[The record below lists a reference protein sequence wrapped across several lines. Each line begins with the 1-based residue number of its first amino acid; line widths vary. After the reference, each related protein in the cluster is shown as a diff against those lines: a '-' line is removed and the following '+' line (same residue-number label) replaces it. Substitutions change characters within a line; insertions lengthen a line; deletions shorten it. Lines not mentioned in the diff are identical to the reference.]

1 MEGLI
6 RQENNSRK
14 SSINPQNDSF
24 SILSDASRE
33 SSTNKPEVIKYKN
46 VAEWMDKEAPKRLKE
61 AFKKLGLE
69 ETLMKSNR
77 KVELEQY
84 IDSMTVDGLANEKK
98 KVKNELKNYDNDFY
112 SNFKKQPNHEEK
124 EPLRPLYVYYK
135 KLK

>member
-1 MEGLI
+1 
-6 RQENNSRK
+6 
-14 SSINPQNDSF
+14 
-24 SILSDASRE
+24 
-33 SSTNKPEVIKYKN
+33 
-46 VAEWMDKEAPKRLKE
+46 MDKEAPKRLKE

-135 KLK
+135 KLKEALTKRGGEEMSQEKIEAMIAKIKSERRELREKIETYQQ